1 MDKQNKKKYNI
12 NKSRQNMFWA
22 SCGYWIQDTFDID
35 FMEAHLYNLIMRKQF
50 LVWTADYIASLFR
63 TSSKTIQRMI
73 NHLVDIGAIKKLIIT
88 NGCKR
93 KWVLIALYNED
104 GEIPEEEVQKYIKM
118 AKGAISKYNKK
129 NKESDILDK
138 AYDKWISESLRTNSL

>member
-1 MDKQNKKKYNI
+1 
-12 NKSRQNMFWA
+12 
-22 SCGYWIQDTFDID
+22 
-35 FMEAHLYNLIMRKQF
+35 
-50 LVWTADYIASLFR
+50 
-63 TSSKTIQRMI
+63 MI
-73 NHLVDIGAIKKLIIT
+73 NHLVDIGAVKKLIIT

-118 AKGAISKYNKK
+118 AKEAISKYNKK